1 MFAPVTTAELAT
13 SEIFSSLSQEDLE
26 EIAERSIKVYV
37 RKGIQLLKKGESGFE
52 FFVLLD
58 GTAEVMVDGEV
69 IATLGPGSVFG
80 EAALMGGGKRN
91 ADVVATSHLTLATM
105 MVWDFREMTESHPE
119 ISERLTSLVRQR
131 SGSRG

>member
-105 MVWDFREMTESHPE
+105 MVWDFREMTESHPG